1 MTGTCETT
9 RALLLEA
16 DPVELAGE
24 GDGPL
29 AAHLR
34 TCVDCRAV
42 AGRLLA
48 VERSLAAALGE
59 SNSRRGA
66 DEAARRAI
74 MAAHG
79 AGWWRAA
86 RWVPVAAAAA
96 LALVLLRRDRQVL
109 PPPLPIAPA
118 PAALEVTPPPGR
130 TAAVFQTGDP
140 NIVVVWF
147 F

>member
-1 MTGTCETT
+1 MTCEKT

-16 DPVELAGE
+16 DQSELTGE

-29 AAHLR
+29 SVHLR
-34 TCVDCRAV
+34 RCPDCRAV
-42 AGRLLA
+42 AGRLLTA
-48 VERSLAAALGE
+48 ERSLAAALAE
-59 SNSRRGA
+59 SRSQRGA
-66 DEAARRAI
+66 SEAARHAI
-74 MAAHG
+74 ALPPG
-79 AGWWRAA
+79 VRWRQAA

-96 LALVLLRRDRQVL
+96 LALLLLQRDRQVL
-109 PPPLPIAPA
+109 PPPSPIATP
-118 PAALEVTPPPGR
+118 PAALEVTLPAGR